1 VEFNVNLKGS
11 ENFTVEKTDRTLK
24 PVSMASYFLYTVK
37 YTIIIQICAITNVSL
52 VVRLHC
58 EYFSGWSSLTAF
70 CIDVLTTD
78 LITM

>member
-1 VEFNVNLKGS
+1 
-11 ENFTVEKTDRTLK
+11 
-24 PVSMASYFLYTVK
+24 MIFLYAVK

-70 CIDVLTTD
+70 CTDILTTD
-78 LITM
+78 LITMYQ